1 MRSTVLL
8 FSFFLV
14 ACGQS
19 GPPARG
25 VPAAFEA
32 ACIKANEGKRLMLE
46 GYVDFPQKGFGDS
59 DTIIMMRV
67 RPSLASWENTV
78 GASAKLGNGAN
89 NVEKPPEVYKNRDLK
104 LHLADGNVVGYS
116 NKVKVSGTMYYTSAL
131 GPGAYTC
138 GLSNTLFERG
148 SGWQPAPK

>member
-1 MRSTVLL
+1 
-8 FSFFLV
+8 
-14 ACGQS
+14 
-19 GPPARG
+19 
-25 VPAAFEA
+25 
-32 ACIKANEGKRLMLE
+32 MLE